1 MTAVL
6 AVVVTRPRH
15 PLEGRSLAVLGRLR
29 RHGHLELLLVLP
41 DGSKSMVP
49 AAWTDLEAAADAVS
63 DSGDVGERS
72 VTLGSLEDL
81 MAASDLVSALS
92 ARNQDDREQAARQ
105 SPCKEDSHAAC
116 AAQSAARPGS
126 GATPNPVSPASRT
139 AGRGGGQPAGP
150 PHRQSIISSADAGD
164 AGERA

>member
-1 MTAVL
+1 MTAVV
-6 AVVVTRPRH
+6 AVVVTRARH
-15 PLEGRSLAVLGRLR
+15 PLQGQSLAVLGRLR

-49 AAWTDLEAAADAVS
+49 AAWTDLEA
-63 DSGDVGERS
+63 GTDVGGDEVGQRS
-72 VTLGSLEDL
+72 ATLGSLEDL
-81 MAASDLVSALS
+81 LAASELVSALL
-92 ARNQDDREQAARQ
+92 ARSQDEREQAARQ

-150 PHRQSIISSADAGD
+150 PDRPSIKSNADPED
-164 AGERA
+164 DGERA

>member
-6 AVVVTRPRH
+6 AVVVTRRRH
-15 PLEGRSLAVLGRLR
+15 PLEGLSLVVLGRLR

-49 AAWTDLEAAADAVS
+49 AAWTDLEAGTDAA
-63 DSGDVGERS
+63 GGEVGERS
-72 VTLGSLEDL
+72 ATLGSLEDL
-81 MAASDLVSALS
+81 LAASELVSALL
-92 ARNQDDREQAARQ
+92 ARSQDEREQAARQ

-139 AGRGGGQPAGP
+139 AGRGGGQPAGSP
-150 PHRQSIISSADAGD
+150 DRQSIRSNADAGD
-164 AGERA
+164 EGERA